1 MLGCFGY
8 LINFTGDTLF
18 KNYQEFGVSKFLNL
32 PVSIGEIGICLW
44 LLIMGVKEKNKPK
57 KNK

>member
-32 PVSIGEIGICLW
+32 PASIGEIGICL
-44 LLIMGVKEKNKPK
+44 
-57 KNK
+57 